1 MANARVELISARSNL
16 KVALAGLTR
25 AVGLIETIEIAPYED
40 FRQPTGLAE
49 DKDKLFGEAMSR
61 PDLKAA
67 DFQVK
72 AADLRLKEARLGRS
86 PSVSASADYQWSG
99 TVSPL
104 DRQWGMGVSMS
115 WPVFDGAI
123 TRAQIDSARSTLEN
137 NAAALEN
144 SRLAVNAELENSI
157 TGLTDALERLQATTV
172 LVQQA
177 SESLHLAEG
186 RYDAGL
192 GSPLEITDARVEF
205 ARARGN
211 HVVALFDSL
220 IAQAELDRVL
230 GRLPAEYRIQEI
242 PAPEKKSGETEK

>member
-1 MANARVELISARSNL
+1 
-16 KVALAGLTR
+16 
-25 AVGLIETIEIAPYED
+25 
-40 FRQPTGLAE
+40 
-49 DKDKLFGEAMSR
+49 
-61 PDLKAA
+61 
-67 DFQVK
+67 
-72 AADLRLKEARLGRS
+72 
-86 PSVSASADYQWSG
+86 
-99 TVSPL
+99 
-104 DRQWGMGVSMS
+104 
-115 WPVFDGAI
+115 
-123 TRAQIDSARSTLEN
+123 LEN

-144 SRLAVNAELENSI
+144 SKLAVSAELENSI

-211 HVVALFDSL
+211 HVVAMFDSL

-242 PAPEKKSGETEK
+242 PATEKESGDAKK